1 MFSYAHST
9 RSTHL
14 IPQPSDLRLQP
25 PESYLLIQDF
35 LILTCALLYA
45 LCYFFYTVRTYSD
58 RTVAGTPLYMATTMA
73 YELYYGLVMTSGEST
88 AMARFE
94 RCGFL
99 LWFAMDVV
107 FVGVAVCRCYPR
119 ERWGRMAGLLVVG
132 TGMGIAVLRWLG
144 QVWPDEREQLTA
156 YWTGI
161 VLQVPISWGSLILLV
176 QRRNTKGQSLEIWI
190 TRYLG
195 CFTAYGVFWWRYLNA
210 PQNWVYVN
218 NFWSWFVIL
227 FTLFPETVY
236 PFVYV
241 WAHVQEGKR
250 RGVVANGKLKNS

>member
-1 MFSYAHST
+1 MFSYAHATSF
-9 RSTHL
+9 THL

-45 LCYFFYTVRTYSD
+45 LCYFFYTVRTYAD

-73 YELYYGLVMTSGEST
+73 YELYYALVMTSAEST
-88 AMARFE
+88 R
-94 RCGFL
+94 FL

-119 ERWGRMAGLLVVG
+119 ERWGLMVGFLVVG
-132 TGMGIAVLRWLG
+132 TGVGIAMLRWLG

-156 YWTGI
+156 YWTGL
-161 VLQVPISWGSLILLV
+161 VLQAPISWGSLILLV
-176 QRRNTKGQSLEIWI
+176 QRRDTKGQSLEIWI

-195 CFTAYGVFWWRYLNA
+195 CFAAYGVFWWRYVNA

-218 NFWSWFVIL
+218 SSWSWSVIL

-236 PFVYV
+236 PLVYV
-241 WAHVQEGKR
+241 WAHVQEGKK
-250 RGVVANGKLKNS
+250 RGVVANGKLKNL